1 MPKKYLYVIATY
13 VLMQLS
19 SYLVIPLEA
28 MLDMD
33 PLILTVSWSILTFV
47 AALVVSCYLLRDE
60 IRSFF
65 QSDDKQIGQIILWS
79 VLGFILVII
88 AQSVAGLIERYVFG
102 ITTSSENTQ
111 ILMEVARQLP
121 IFIIII
127 SILGPILEEL
137 VFRKAIFGTLNKRL
151 NFFIAAVI
159 SGFLFAILHMDF
171 DHLLTYILAGMVFAF
186 VYVETN
192 RIIVPIIVHMSMNTM
207 AVIMQFSIDPEELQR
222 MLEEVQLILFGGF

>member
-1 MPKKYLYVIATY
+1 MPKKYIYVIATY

-19 SYLVIPLEA
+19 SYFVIPLEKN
-28 MLDMD
+28 LDID
-33 PLILTVSWSILTFV
+33 PVILTVSWSIITFL
-47 AALVVSCYLLRDE
+47 AALAVSCYILRDE

-65 QSDDKQIGQIILWS
+65 RLEDKKIGQIIFWS
-79 VLGFILVII
+79 VVGFILVII
-88 AQSVAGLIERYVFG
+88 AQNVAGLIERYVFG

-111 ILMEVARQLP
+111 ILLEVARRAP

-137 VFRKAIFGTLNKRL
+137 VFRKAIFGTLNQRM

-207 AVIMQFSIDPEELQR
+207 AVILQFSIDPEELQR
-222 MLEEVQLILFGGF
+222 RLEELQLILFGGF